1 MPGWTT
7 TSLPNLLQTAKIEHQ
22 TRLLAAPE
30 ENKCARIT
38 ALGWSGRNTTPRTI
52 GTQISKLERVEKHYG
67 DLDEHYAR
75 DRLDS
80 VIASLRYTSED
91 KRRGRRNPSTIIID
105 GDLYTNLASYKNS
118 VQLYSEFL
126 ASVGDGG
133 ACEARNPPKTEVPA
147 PVEEDRGQR
156 VGLERD
162 MQAALRKAI
171 EQLEEGLVVIDDGA
185 ERFVESGRIDITA
198 RDTSGAIVVIELK
211 AGAARREA
219 VGQILSYMGD
229 IAVDE
234 PDQKVRGILI
244 ASDFDK
250 KAIAAAR
257 MAPSLTLRTYG
268 VRFNFSK
275 VDV

>member
-1 MPGWTT
+1 MRPDYRAWLERQKYN
-7 TSLPNLLQTAKIEHQ
+7 S
-22 TRLLAAPE
+22 
-30 ENKCARIT
+30 
-38 ALGWSGRNTTPRTI
+38 STI
-52 GTQISKLERVEKHYG
+52 ANQMSQAGRVEKYYD

-75 DRLDS
+75 DRLES
-80 VIASLRYTSED
+80 VIASLIYTSED
-91 KRRGRRNPSTIIID
+91 ERRRRSNPSKIPID
-105 GDLYTNLASYKNS
+105 GNLRTNLASYKNS
-118 VQLYSEFL
+118 VLLYRRFL
-126 ASVGDGG
+126 ENGGEVLGDSGDG
-133 ACEARNPPKTEVPA
+133 ETRSSPVPA

-156 VGLERD
+156 IGLERD

-211 AGAARREA
+211 AGEAHREA

-229 IAVDE
+229 IAVEE
-234 PDQKVRGILI
+234 PDQKVRGILV
-244 ASDFDK
+244 AADFDK

-257 MAPSLTLRTYG
+257 MAPTLTLRTYG
-268 VRFNFSK
+268 VRFQFSK

>member
-1 MPGWTT
+1 MRSVYRGW
-7 TSLPNLLQTAKIEHQ
+7 LERQKYD
-22 TRLLAAPE
+22 
-30 ENKCARIT
+30 
-38 ALGWSGRNTTPRTI
+38 PRTI
-52 GTQISKLERVEKHYG
+52 GTQISRLERVEKHYG

-75 DRLDS
+75 GRLES

-118 VQLYSEFL
+118 VLLYRRFL
-126 ASVGDGG
+126 ENGGGVLSDSGDGETG
-133 ACEARNPPKTEVPA
+133 CPPVPA
-147 PVEEDRGQR
+147 PVEDDLGQR

-162 MQAALRKAI
+162 MQAALRKDI

-198 RDTSGAIVVIELK
+198 RDASGAIVVIELK
-211 AGAARREA
+211 AGSARQGA
-219 VGQILSYMGD
+219 VAQILSYMGD
-229 IAVDE
+229 VAVED
-234 PDQKVRGILI
+234 PGQKVRGILI

-250 KAIAAAR
+250 KAVAAAR
-257 MAPSLTLRTYG
+257 MAPGLSLRTYG

-275 VDV
+275 VSA